1 MFDAG
6 KTRMIGTQC
15 MYRSLIKNGYDL
27 KFTANKYSTNYT
39 NTLDM
44 YVSGVTEVNNNMKLI
59 IIITSKN

>member
-15 MYRSLIKNGYDL
+15 IYRSLIKNGYDL

-39 NTLDM
+39 NALDM
-44 YVSGVTEVNNNMKLI
+44 WILLMCLELLKLI
-59 IIITSKN
+59 II